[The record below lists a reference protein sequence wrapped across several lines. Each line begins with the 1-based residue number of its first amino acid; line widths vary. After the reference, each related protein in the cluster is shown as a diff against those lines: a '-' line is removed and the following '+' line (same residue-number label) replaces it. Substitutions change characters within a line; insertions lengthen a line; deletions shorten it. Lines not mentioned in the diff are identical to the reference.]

1 MTAAL
6 VVDILLWLLVGLL
19 TVAVLALARQV
30 GVLSQRVAPA
40 GALTPTTGPKVGE
53 LTDPLEVDDLA
64 GSRVTIGGTRSEGAV
79 LVLFISPTCPVCKA
93 LLPAAKSL
101 ARTEDLAL
109 VFASDGFDTARH
121 RTFASDVGIDRH
133 PYVISQELGL
143 RYSVSRLPFAVLIGA
158 DGVLRGRGLVNT
170 REHLESLL
178 ESWRAGVASL
188 QDYLRDAQPVGQ
200 FEPGVNPGRNSGLK
214 EEAS

>member
-19 TVAVLALARQV
+19 TVAVFALARQV

-53 LTDPLEVDDLA
+53 LTDSLEVDDLA
-64 GSRVTIGGTRSEGAV
+64 GARLTIGGPTSERNT
-79 LVLFISPTCPVCKA
+79 LVLFVSPTCPVCKA

-101 ARTEDLAL
+101 ARTEDLHL
-109 VFASDGFDTARH
+109 VFASDGFEPARH
-121 RTFASDVGIDRH
+121 RAFASDAGIARH

-143 RYSVSRLPFAVLIGA
+143 RYGVSRLPFAVLIGA

-170 REHLESLL
+170 REHLESLV
-178 ESWRAGVASL
+178 ESWRAGIATL
-188 QDYLRDAQPVGQ
+188 QDYLRDALPVGE
-200 FEPGVNPGRNSGLK
+200 FETDVNPAANK
-214 EEAS
+214 EAS

>member
-53 LTDPLEVDDLA
+53 LTDALEVDDLA
-64 GSRVTIGGTRSEGAV
+64 GSRVTIGGTRTQRAA

-101 ARTEDLAL
+101 ARSENLAL
-109 VFASDGFDTARH
+109 VFASDGFDAARH

-143 RYSVSRLPFAVLIGA
+143 RYGVSRLPFAVLIGT

-170 REHLESLL
+170 REHLESLV

-188 QDYLRDAQPVGQ
+188 QEYLRDAQPVGQ
-200 FEPGVNPGRNSGLK
+200 FEPGANPDSGLK

>member
-6 VVDILLWLLVGLL
+6 VVDIVLWLLVGLL
-19 TVAVLALARQV
+19 TVAVFALARQV

-53 LTDPLEVDDLA
+53 LTDALEVDDLA
-64 GSRVTIGGTRSEGAV
+64 GSRITIGGTASERAV

-101 ARTEDLAL
+101 ARTEDLHL
-109 VFASDGFDTARH
+109 VFASDGFEPPRH
-121 RTFASDVGIDRH
+121 RAFASDAGIGGY

-143 RYSVSRLPFAVLIGA
+143 RYGVSRLPFAVLIGA

-200 FEPGVNPGRNSGLK
+200 FEPGVNTGPNPRLK
-214 EEAS
+214 EKAS